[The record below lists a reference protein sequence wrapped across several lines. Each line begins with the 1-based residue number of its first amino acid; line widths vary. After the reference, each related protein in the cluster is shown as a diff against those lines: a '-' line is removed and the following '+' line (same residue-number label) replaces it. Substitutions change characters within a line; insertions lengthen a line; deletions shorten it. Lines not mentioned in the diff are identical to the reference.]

1 MSTSN
6 ITSNGSEFAYSLL
19 NGLSTIHS
27 LEANPAL
34 VCISLAFNFFSTC
47 LVIYMSFFKIS
58 GWSIIKFKSD
68 EYYRQRIIVVLGSV
82 VQRFSLAAMQVSQ
95 YVQPTN
101 RSYVFLTFLN
111 TFNLL
116 YHLSSQLVL
125 SLFILMT
132 MGKEGNS
139 FWYHITA
146 LYQLLTP
153 FFTSL

>member
-6 ITSNGSEFAYSLL
+6 ITSNDSEFAYSLL

-27 LEANPAL
+27 LEKNPAL
-34 VCISLAFNFFSTC
+34 VYVSLAFNFFSTC
-47 LVIYMSFFKIS
+47 LVVYMCFFKIS
-58 GWSIIKFKSD
+58 GWSMLKFKSD
-68 EYYRQRIIVVLGSV
+68 EYYRLRIIVVLGSV

-95 YVQPTN
+95 YAQPTN

-139 FWYHITA
+139 F
-146 LYQLLTP
+146 
-153 FFTSL
+153 